1 METGPDLF
9 VQFSGSFVRQIS
21 TKSFLFRFERTLGQA
36 FEDLVLGIGNVL
48 KYIQWKEEKGP
59 IFGFEELALSSNMR
73 EAKTSRLAFYAENG
87 TNQTF
92 LLRETNTSL
101 HDIEVLAIGGEFAFI
116 LKVLLLKYYVCGQA
130 GVMYTC
136 LVSFLIYLSCDLP
149 TNLDGATMSTC
160 LGQRPT
166 QPIYIRE
173 EGTGESFSSEIS
185 HSRQF
190 SYTGIQN
197 ARACPRSERK
207 HFLK

>member
-1 METGPDLF
+1 M
-9 VQFSGSFVRQIS
+9 
-21 TKSFLFRFERTLGQA
+21 GQA

-48 KYIQWKEEKGP
+48 KYIQWKEERGP

-73 EAKTSRLAFYAENG
+73 EAKTSQLVFYAENG
-87 TNQTF
+87 TNETF

-101 HDIEVLAIGGEFAFI
+101 HDIEVLANGGEFAFI
-116 LKVLLLKYYVCGQA
+116 LKVLLLKYYVCGQT

-149 TNLDGATMSTC
+149 TNLDSATMSTC
-160 LGQRPT
+160 LGQSRAEQRPT
-166 QPIYIRE
+166 QPIYIYIYIQGRR
-173 EGTGESFSSEIS
+173 GQGESFSSEIS